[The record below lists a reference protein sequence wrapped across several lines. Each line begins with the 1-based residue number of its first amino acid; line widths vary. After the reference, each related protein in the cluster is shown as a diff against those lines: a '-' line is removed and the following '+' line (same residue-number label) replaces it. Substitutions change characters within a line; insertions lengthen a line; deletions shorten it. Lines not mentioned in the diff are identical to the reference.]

1 MSMSRLQSIIA
12 ELQGEQG
19 QLKEELAKV
28 DAEHKR
34 IGGEIKQIQQALG
47 AVGVKATGKAKR
59 ATKPSPTRDDVTSAL
74 AAVLGDK
81 GVCHQE
87 VLQEAVESRLTSQ
100 GKSRVGFKLRFD
112 EALQD
117 KRFVGSQEGYRLSQ
131 SVPSPKA
138 MSG

>member
-1 MSMSRLQSIIA
+1 MSRLQAIIA
-12 ELQGEQG
+12 ELQGEEG
-19 QLKEELAKV
+19 KLKEELAKV
-28 DAEHKR
+28 DKERQR

-47 AVGVKATGKAKR
+47 ALGVKATGKAKR
-59 ATKPSPTRDDVTSAL
+59 ATKPSPTRDDVTAAL

-87 VLQEAVESRLTSQ
+87 VLQEEVESRLTSQ

-117 KRFVGSQEGYRLSQ
+117 KRFVGSQEGYRLAQ
-131 SVPSPKA
+131 SVSASPA
-138 MSG
+138 MSR

>member
-19 QLKEELAKV
+19 QLQEELAKV

-34 IGGEIKQIQQALG
+34 ISGEIKQIQQALS
-47 AVGVKATGKAKR
+47 ALGVKAAKATRRSGKA
-59 ATKPSPTRDDVTSAL
+59 APTRDDVTAAV
-74 AAVLGDK
+74 AAVLGAK
-81 GVCHQE
+81 GVCHKE
-87 VLQEAVESRLTSQ
+87 VLQEAVEAHLTEQ

-117 KRFVGSQEGYRLSQ
+117 QQFAGGDDGYQLTKPKPVKVG
-131 SVPSPKA
+131 
-138 MSG
+138 